1 MTNKEYL
8 TYLHE
13 QKRLFNEVQSRYP
26 IDNTSPYYSLQQARN
41 QIYND
46 YMDRQIESQE
56 MKVIEEMVQNQLKNM
71 SIDVSLN
78 GQQISDSIAKEIT
91 KSLRR

>member
-26 IDNTSPYYSLQQARN
+26 IDNTSPYYSL
-41 QIYND
+41 
-46 YMDRQIESQE
+46 
-56 MKVIEEMVQNQLKNM
+56 
-71 SIDVSLN
+71 
-78 GQQISDSIAKEIT
+78 
-91 KSLRR
+91 